1 MKTLR
6 NWIVALLFV
15 ASAGGA
21 TMTVALP
28 QPAAA
33 ACSERLLTFPAWYRG
48 LLNADCDVMA
58 PTDAKGGLT
67 GFVWTVILNVTEFL
81 IQLVAYVSIGFII
94 AGGFK
99 FMTSSGTPDG
109 MARARK
115 TVTNAV
121 IGLLISIFSVAIV
134 NLVAEAIK

>member
-21 TMTVALP
+21 TVTVALP
-28 QPAAA
+28 QSASA

-48 LLNADCDVMA
+48 ILNSDCDIMA

-67 GFVWTVILNVTEFL
+67 GFVWTIILNVTEML
-81 IQLVAYVSIGFII
+81 IQLVAYTSIAFII
-94 AGGFK
+94 VGGFK
-99 FMTSSGTPDG
+99 FMTSTGTPDG
-109 MARARK
+109 MAKARK

-134 NLVAEAIK
+134 NLVAGAIK